1 MQEGEPSK
9 CLEARHLRKRSYDA
23 RALYLVEGVLLV
35 NFDEHEI
42 LVLFHDLADVESA
55 PYR

>member
-9 CLEARHLRKRSYDA
+9 CLEARHLRQRSYDA

-35 NFDEHEI
+35 NFDEDEI
-42 LVLFHDLADVESA
+42 QSRQKPV
-55 PYR
+55 